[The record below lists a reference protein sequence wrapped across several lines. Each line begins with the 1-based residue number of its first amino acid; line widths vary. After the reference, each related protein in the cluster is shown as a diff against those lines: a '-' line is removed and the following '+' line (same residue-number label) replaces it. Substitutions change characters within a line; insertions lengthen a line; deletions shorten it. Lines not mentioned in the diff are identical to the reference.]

1 MREQEVM
8 QAVLEKFGIDETKAI
23 ITRERRVFIDVDLE
37 NYKEIMTFLKNSLD
51 FTMLCTITGLD
62 MGEVYQ
68 LIYHVSDDHGLIVN
82 LKLHLD
88 KKDPTVDTITHIY
101 EGTTLY
107 ERELIDLLG
116 INVTG
121 LPEGNRY
128 PLPDGWP
135 ADQHPLRKDWKAE

>member
-1 MREQEVM
+1 MGEQEVM
-8 QAVLEKFGIDETKAI
+8 QAVLEKFSIDESKANI
-23 ITRERRVFIDVDLE
+23 ARERRIFIEVDME
-37 NYKEIMTFLKNSLD
+37 NYKDVMAFLKNSLD

-62 MGEVYQ
+62 MNDHYQ

-82 LKLHLD
+82 LKLNID
-88 KKDPTVDTITHIY
+88 KSNATVDTITHIY

-107 ERELIDLLG
+107 ERELVDLFG

-135 ADQHPLRKDWKAE
+135 EGQHPLRKDWKAE